1 MCIHSKAPFF
11 SGETLESSSL
21 FPDPIHN
28 DKPFDI
34 AQKRTQSSIATYTF
48 KMTLF
53 QIAYSSL
60 DQNIFLYKKLDDVYS
75 KKFLGIQ

>member
-1 MCIHSKAPFF
+1 
-11 SGETLESSSL
+11 
-21 FPDPIHN
+21 
-28 DKPFDI
+28 
-34 AQKRTQSSIATYTF
+34 
-48 KMTLF
+48 MTLF